1 MKEQNERQ
9 KLIEKIDRLLADV
22 EVRNGSVL
30 LLADARVL
38 LGQLYRMA
46 GETEER
52 DG

>member
-1 MKEQNERQ
+1 MKEQNELQ
-9 KLIEKIDRLLADV
+9 KLIEKTDRLLADV
-22 EVRNGSVL
+22 EVRNNSVL

-46 GETEER
+46 GETEAQ